1 MRATDQG
8 PSIDHIVAWAQS
20 RTKAQGLIVQ
30 DMRRVKDAYAG
41 RMVIPLPEMDRN
53 EDPAVAN
60 IIAQSIDQYAGR
72 IASVLPNVFYPPL
85 RPGFQG
91 SENKAR
97 DRMRATQ
104 GWWKYNRMGNKLRQR
119 AYDLV
124 GYSASAVSLS
134 YAEKQNCARW
144 TVHDPL
150 NTLPMITNDPY
161 ELTPPNCIFRFRRS
175 LGWLR
180 ENYAAEITNLDT
192 GDDCEDAT
200 LFEILEYKDD
210 CCMVQVVLGQ
220 AGNYYTSRNGD
231 PYVELMR
238 LPNKTGICLVV
249 TAGKVGLSARKPQFL
264 DSIGIYKAQARI
276 VALEMIA
283 VERGIFPD
291 TYLVSRPNE
300 VAKFVSGPHDGRTGM
315 VNVIQGGDIKELL
328 APMSQNANMMSSNL
342 ERASRIS
349 SGTSPDT
356 QGEPQTN
363 VRTGKRGDAI
373 LSAVID
379 VPIQAAQEAL
389 AESLEQEHIR
399 AIAIAK
405 AYGGSKT
412 TTFYVGNTGK
422 QVVYKANDIFE
433 TDANRVTYAMA
444 GADAN
449 GLAVALG
456 QRLSIGT
463 ISKRTAMEV
472 DPFVEDVLLEQETIE
487 VESLKTALLTALDQQ
502 AQAGTLI
509 PSDLA
514 AIGVARMSG
523 KSLFEAVDAQQKAAQ
538 ARQAQAAPPPDQE
551 NGEVASP
558 ASQPGIAAPG
568 QGAEQPTI
576 NPPSASISNLS
587 DVIRRIQSPD
597 NVANQAVAR
606 AGG

>member
-1 MRATDQG
+1 MRATDAG
-8 PSIDHIVAWAQS
+8 PETEDIVGWAAA
-20 RTKAQGLIVQ
+20 RAKAQGLVVG
-30 DMRRVKDAYAG
+30 DMRRVKEAYAG

-72 IASVLPNVFYPPL
+72 IASVLPNLYYPAL
-85 RPGFQG
+85 RPGFQN

-97 DRMRATQ
+97 DRMRANQ

-134 YAEKQNCARW
+134 YAEKQNCAKWNIR
-144 TVHDPL
+144 DPL
-150 NTLPMITNDPY
+150 NTFPLITADPY
-161 ELTPPNCIFRFRRS
+161 ELTPPNCIFKYKRS

-180 ENYAAEITNLDT
+180 QNYATEIANLDT
-192 GDDCEDAT
+192 GDNCDDTT
-200 LFEILEYKDD
+200 LFDILEYQDD
-210 CCMVQVVLGQ
+210 CCMVQVVLGR
-220 AGNYYTSRNGD
+220 AGNYYATSTTD
-231 PYVELMR
+231 PYAELIR

-249 TAGKVGLSARKPQFL
+249 TAGKVGLSTRKPQFL
-264 DSIGIYKAQARI
+264 DAIGIYKAQARI

-291 TYLVSRPNE
+291 TYLVSRQNE

-315 VNVIQGGDIKELL
+315 VNVIQGGEITQTLP
-328 APMSQNANMMSSNL
+328 PMSQNANMMSSNL

-389 AESLEQEHIR
+389 AESLEQENIR
-399 AIAIAK
+399 AVAIAK

-422 QVVYKANDIFE
+422 QIVYKANDIFE
-433 TDANRVTYAMA
+433 TDNNRVTYAMA

-463 ISKRTAMEV
+463 ISKHTAMEV

-487 VESLKTALLTALDQQ
+487 VESLKTALLAAIDQQ
-502 AQAGTLI
+502 AQAGTI
-509 PSDLA
+509 PVGDLA

-523 KSLFEAVDAQQKAAQ
+523 KSLFEAVDRQQKAAQ
-538 ARQAQAAPPPDQE
+538 ARQATQAPPPGPGQVSAPE
-551 NGEVASP
+551 T
-558 ASQPGIAAPG
+558 QPGLAAPG
-568 QGAEQPTI
+568 QGAEQPEI
-576 NPPSASISNLS
+576 APPSASISNLS
-587 DVIRRIQSPD
+587 DVIRRIQSPA
-597 NVANQAVAR
+597 NVAGQAVRR